1 MAAVFGRSGDGATA
15 TENGEGTT
23 KVEKASVSR
32 LVRPSPKGGGVPTL
46 VAAGTIIDGDVKS
59 KGPIHVE
66 GRIKGGVESE
76 DTGPVNASGS
86 GEGDIDSV
94 EVMIAGQVKGNVS
107 ARNRVRIQEG
117 CRMSGDIR
125 AQRIQIDEGAR
136 MEGHL
141 QMGAGSD

>member
-15 TENGEGTT
+15 TENGQGVT
-23 KVEKASVSR
+23 KVGKVSPSR
-32 LVRPSPKGGGVPTL
+32 VRPSSKASKVPTL
-46 VAAGTIIDGDVKS
+46 IAAGTTIDGDVRS
-59 KGPIHVE
+59 KGPVHVE
-66 GRIKGGVESE
+66 GRIQGAIESD
-76 DTGPVNASGS
+76 DTVQVNSTGAV
-86 GEGDIDSV
+86 EGDIDSL

-125 AQRIQIDEGAR
+125 AERIQIDEGAR

-141 QMGAGSD
+141 QMGSTSD